1 MKNLSGIKIAVSG
14 KSGCGN
20 STVSRLLAEKLG
32 LKLINYT
39 FHDMA
44 EEAGIPFEE
53 FCRRAENDPSYDYAL
68 DDRQIRLAQN
78 GGVVLGSR
86 LAVWLLKDADLKVY
100 LYAPAEIRSGRV
112 HRREGGCPRERAAET
127 EARDA
132 RDSAKPKRA
141 TRGIRP
147 ATADFTTSTTTI
159 TVSATLL
166 SIHRKK
172 IPNKLLRKLPR
183 PFTKWLKSVI
193 MAEGAVND
201 RISDSFG

>member
-1 MKNLSGIKIAVSG
+1 MKNLSEIKIAVSG

-39 FHDMA
+39 FHNMA

-53 FCRRAENDPSYDYAL
+53 FCRRAENDPSFDYAL
-68 DDRQIRLAQN
+68 DDKQLRLAQN

-100 LYAPAEIRSGRV
+100 LYAPAEIRSGRI
-112 HRREGGCPRERAAET
+112 HSREGGCPREKAAET

-132 RDSAKPKRA
+132 RDSARYRRLYNIDNNDYDFCDLIIDTSEKNPDQIVSEIVAAVYKMLEIGYNDKR
-141 TRGIRP
+141 
-147 ATADFTTSTTTI
+147 
-159 TVSATLL
+159 
-166 SIHRKK
+166 
-172 IPNKLLRKLPR
+172 
-183 PFTKWLKSVI
+183 
-193 MAEGAVND
+193 
-201 RISDSFG
+201 SDK

>member
-1 MKNLSGIKIAVSG
+1 MKDLSTIKIAVSG

-39 FHDMA
+39 FHNMA

-53 FCRRAENDPSYDYAL
+53 FCRKAENDPSYDYAL
-68 DDRQIRLAQN
+68 DKKQIDLASA

-100 LYAPAEIRSGRV
+100 LYAPAEIRATRV
-112 HRREGGCPRERAAET
+112 HNREGGCVEERAAET

-132 RDSAKPKRA
+132 RDTNRYRRLYNIDNNDYAFCDLIIDTSDKKPEQIVTEIIEAVYK
-141 TRGIRP
+141 
-147 ATADFTTSTTTI
+147 AD
-159 TVSATLL
+159 
-166 SIHRKK
+166 
-172 IPNKLLRKLPR
+172 
-183 PFTKWLKSVI
+183 
-193 MAEGAVND
+193 
-201 RISDSFG
+201 

>member
-53 FCRRAENDPSYDYAL
+53 FCRRAE
-68 DDRQIRLAQN
+68 
-78 GGVVLGSR
+78 
-86 LAVWLLKDADLKVY
+86 VY
-100 LYAPAEIRSGRV
+100 LYAPAEIRSGRI
-112 HRREGGCPRERAAET
+112 HSREGGCPREKAAET

-132 RDSAKPKRA
+132 RDSARY
-141 TRGIRP
+141 RRLYNIDNNDYGFCDLII
-147 ATADFTTSTTTI
+147 DTSEKNPEQI
-159 TVSATLL
+159 VAE
-166 SIHRKK
+166 IAAAVYK
-172 IPNKLLRKLPR
+172 
-183 PFTKWLKSVI
+183 
-193 MAEGAVND
+193 MAEIGYNGK
-201 RISDSFG
+201 RSSQ

>member
-1 MKNLSGIKIAVSG
+1 MKNLSEIKIAVSG

-39 FHDMA
+39 FHNMA

-53 FCRRAENDPSYDYAL
+53 FCRRAENDPSFDYAL
-68 DDRQIRLAQN
+68 DDKQLRLAQN

-100 LYAPAEIRSGRV
+100 LYAPAEIRSGRI
-112 HRREGGCPRERAAET
+112 HSREGGCPREKAAET

-132 RDSAKPKRA
+132 RDSARYRRLYNIDNNDYTKS
-141 TRGIRP
+141 
-147 ATADFTTSTTTI
+147 F
-159 TVSATLL
+159 
-166 SIHRKK
+166 RKSS
-172 IPNKLLRKLPR
+172 R
-183 PFTKWLKSVI
+183 PFTKCLKSVI
-193 MAEGAVND
+193 MIKGAIND
-201 RISDSFG
+201 RICNSFRQNGKL

>member
-1 MKNLSGIKIAVSG
+1 MKDLSKIKIAVSG

-39 FHDMA
+39 FHNMA

-53 FCRRAENDPSYDYAL
+53 FCRKAENDPSYDYAL
-68 DDRQIRLAQN
+68 DKKQIDLASA

-100 LYAPAEIRSGRV
+100 LYAPAEIRATRV
-112 HRREGGCPRERAAET
+112 HNREGGCAEERAAET

-132 RDSAKPKRA
+132 RDTNRYRRLYNIDNNDYAFCDLIIDTSDKNPEQIVTEIIEAVYK
-141 TRGIRP
+141 
-147 ATADFTTSTTTI
+147 AD
-159 TVSATLL
+159 
-166 SIHRKK
+166 
-172 IPNKLLRKLPR
+172 
-183 PFTKWLKSVI
+183 
-193 MAEGAVND
+193 
-201 RISDSFG
+201 